1 MIFGFKNLYFLFTQ
15 IEDNKP
21 HFTIQN
27 YKTSNINKFKDD
39 NNHFIVTLKTMFNLQ
54 TR

>member
-1 MIFGFKNLYFLFTQ
+1 MFTQ

-21 HFTIQN
+21 QFIKN
-27 YKTSNINKFKDD
+27 YKTSNINKYMDD
-39 NNHFIVTLKTMFNLQ
+39 NNNFIVTLKTVFHLQ

>member
-1 MIFGFKNLYFLFTQ
+1 MFTQ

-21 HFTIQN
+21 QFTIQN
-27 YKTSNINKFKDD
+27 YKTSNINKYADD
-39 NNHFIVTLKTMFNLQ
+39 NNHFIVTLETLFHLQ

>member
-1 MIFGFKNLYFLFTQ
+1 MFTQ

-21 HFTIQN
+21 QLTIQN
-27 YKTSNINKFKDD
+27 YKTSNINKYADDD
-39 NNHFIVTLKTMFNLQ
+39 NPFIVTLKMFQNLQ